1 MTPSLAKTTIDA
13 LVCRRMSLVEPLQRH
28 ELEQAQL
35 TALHQLV
42 EHAQKN
48 SPFYRKHL
56 AGCEREEL
64 RSLSDLAAWPLLE
77 GPDLVRHGQ
86 GLLAVSQAEVARML
100 TLHTSGSTGAPKRL
114 AYGRDDLQAT
124 AEFFLTGMGNLVGQK
139 DRVLVLLPCGLAD
152 SVGQLLISALQ
163 DGGIAAFA
171 HWPPELTENGQMM
184 AVINEWRPTCL
195 VGLPQHLLAVAEMVG
210 KAGIATMLLCS
221 DYAAPALRRRIEQRC
236 GCTTFL
242 HYGSTESGLGGGVEC
257 GNHDGC
263 HLRESDLLVEI
274 VDPKSGQSLPDRELG
289 EVVITTLQRRTMPLI
304 RYRTGDLARLDRSPC
319 GCGGT
324 TARLTDIRGRLGGCP
339 LQGGEVI
346 PSQDLDDLLFA
357 TPGLIDYRLFLDH
370 DGIDRLHGEFVFT
383 VAGPA
388 AAPAHLRHVLSQH
401 PAIAKALAAGTL
413 GINTLS
419 RVNDFSPTHTIKRT
433 IIDLRP
439 QGEHYA
445 PCF

>member
-1 MTPSLAKTTIDA
+1 MTPSLAKTTIDT
-13 LVCRRMSLVEPLQRH
+13 LVCRRMSLVEPLQRR

-42 EHAQKN
+42 KHARKN

-56 AGCEREEL
+56 AGYEKEEL

-77 GPDLVRHGQ
+77 GPVLVRHGQ
-86 GLLAVSQAEVARML
+86 GLLAVSQAEVARMV

-114 AYGRDDLQAT
+114 AYGHDDLQAT

-184 AVINEWRPTCL
+184 EVINEWRPTCL

-210 KAGIATMLLCS
+210 KAGITTMLLCS

-319 GCGGT
+319 GCGGA
-324 TARLTDIRGRLGGCP
+324 TARLTDIRGRLGGC
-339 LQGGEVI
+339 LLHGGEVVH
-346 PSQDLDDLLFA
+346 SQDLDDLLFA
-357 TPGLIDYRLFLDH
+357 TPGLIDYRLLLDH

-388 AAPAHLRHVLSQH
+388 ASPAHLRHVLEQH
-401 PAIAKALAAGTL
+401 PAIAKALAAGAL

-419 RVNDFSPTHTIKRT
+419 RVNGFSPTHTVKRT